1 MLSKKSVLLAS
12 CFSVVI
18 VAGCGTP
25 YKKPMDM
32 EDAKYWQRKNSTS
45 ALYLQGPKAQQILH
59 QNIAEC
65 VAEISELERLGE
77 IRRAIPANYNTGNTL
92 EERTA
97 SQETLDQ
104 WDSPERDGYL
114 YNEHLDYTDF
124 ETCMDVN
131 GWERVEYLPY
141 NALDKAN
148 KDYLER
154 YGRRPDNRYGNREN
168 VTSLD
173 PAAQNPPPYENTNE

>member
-1 MLSKKSVLLAS
+1 MLSKKAVLFVT
-12 CFSVVI
+12 CFSALAVTACEYTHREPLKI
-18 VAGCGTP
+18 ENA
-25 YKKPMDM
+25 Y
-32 EDAKYWQRKNSTS
+32 YWQRKNSSS
-45 ALYLQGPKAQQILH
+45 AIYMRGPKAQQLLH
-59 QNIAEC
+59 QDIASC
-65 VAEISELERLGE
+65 THEITELERLGE

-104 WDSPERDGYL
+104 WDSPDKDGYL
-114 YNEHLDYTDF
+114 YGEHLDYHDF
-124 ETCMDVN
+124 EGCMIYK

-141 NALDKAN
+141 NELDRAN
-148 KDYLER
+148 KEYLDR
-154 YGRRPDNRYGNREN
+154 YGKKRTRYGKREN